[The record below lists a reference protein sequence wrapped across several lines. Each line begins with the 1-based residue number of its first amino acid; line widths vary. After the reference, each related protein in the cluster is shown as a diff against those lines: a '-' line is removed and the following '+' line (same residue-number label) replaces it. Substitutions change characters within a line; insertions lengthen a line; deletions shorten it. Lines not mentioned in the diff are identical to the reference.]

1 MALRYCDFSLCL
13 SYGAF
18 AGGMAIS
25 PGPGRAAA
33 AEGVEGGGQIALPI
47 ALSL

>member
-1 MALRYCDFSLCL
+1 
-13 SYGAF
+13 
-18 AGGMAIS
+18 MAIS

-33 AEGVEGGGQIALPI
+33 AEGVEGGRPIALPI